1 MYDNGIRHYNS
12 HNFSLTKITSGG
24 FSSVYAANWNNTTK
38 FAIKHFNETSK
49 EDDIINEIKIIKL
62 ASHPS
67 IIQFY
72 GVTKLKDEKCSLV
85 LEYAD
90 GGTLEKHLRVNAATL
105 IKLEIQLRFAKEI
118 AWAIL
123 WLHDNDIIHGDLHP
137 KNVLIHQNTI
147 KLADFGCSRLHGT
160 EYFTKPRGIISYM
173 DPIILKD
180 ESRELTKKSDIYS
193 LGVVFW
199 ELTSC
204 KSPFGFESKNNDPFE
219 IIKIKSII
227 LNGIREEP
235 ISGTIIEFVTLY
247 RRCWRHEPQKRPDI
261 NEIMSEL
268 KNIDHIDSKNSN
280 ESKSSCPYES
290 KPTTDSENE
299 HFGDDYD
306 KYSDDESNSLSP
318 EHFDFSF
325 DEFDIDKYQ
334 LPKFIKTT

>member
-62 ASHPS
+62 ASPS
-67 IIQFY
+67 IYNSILWSY
-72 GVTKLKDEKCSLV
+72 ETK
-85 LEYAD
+85 
-90 GGTLEKHLRVNAATL
+90 RVNAATL

-123 WLHDNDIIHGDLHP
+123 WLHDNDIIHGDLC
-137 KNVLIHQNTI
+137 KNI
-147 KLADFGCSRLHGT
+147 
-160 EYFTKPRGIISYM
+160 YIIMLYA
-173 DPIILKD
+173 PLV
-180 ESRELTKKSDIYS
+180 

-204 KSPFGFESKNNDPFE
+204 KSPFG
-219 IIKIKSII
+219 
-227 LNGIREEP
+227 EEP

-280 ESKSSCPYES
+280 ESKSSW
-290 KPTTDSENE
+290 
-299 HFGDDYD
+299 
-306 KYSDDESNSLSP
+306 SL
-318 EHFDFSF
+318 
-325 DEFDIDKYQ
+325 
-334 LPKFIKTT
+334 

>member
-147 KLADFGCSRLHGT
+147 K
-160 EYFTKPRGIISYM
+160 
-173 DPIILKD
+173 
-180 ESRELTKKSDIYS
+180 
-193 LGVVFW
+193 
-199 ELTSC
+199 
-204 KSPFGFESKNNDPFE
+204 
-219 IIKIKSII
+219 
-227 LNGIREEP
+227 EEP